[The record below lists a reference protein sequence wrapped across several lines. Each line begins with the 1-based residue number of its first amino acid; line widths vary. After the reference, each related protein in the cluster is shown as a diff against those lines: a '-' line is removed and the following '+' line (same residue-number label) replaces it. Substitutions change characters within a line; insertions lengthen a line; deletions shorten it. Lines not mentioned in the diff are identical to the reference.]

1 MSDGFLGIFE
11 LFLGVY
17 LLYGAVTAKGQFY
30 KTDNVK
36 KGMEEKYKKTI
47 RLFCVLLGIPMTIN
61 GVFGTFVKGPLK
73 DAQLLDLLDL
83 LTKITFV
90 LWILSFIGVIV
101 LFILVFKM
109 TDRTKAA
116 QPGGSGKPAPRAA
129 FEFDEEEIN
138 NKPGKPNKK

>member
-17 LLYGAVTAKGQFY
+17 MFYGAATAKGQFY

-47 RLFCVLLGIPMTIN
+47 RLFCIILGIPMTFN
-61 GVFGTFVKGPLK
+61 GAFGTFIKGVMK
-73 DAQLLDLLDL
+73 DEALREL
-83 LTKITFV
+83 LTKVTFG
-90 LWILSFIGVIV
+90 LWIFSFIGVII
-101 LFILVFKM
+101 LFILVFRM
-109 TDRTKAA
+109 TDRTKVDR
-116 QPGGSGKPAPRAA
+116 PGSGKPALSSA

-138 NKPGKPNKK
+138 NKPGKINKK